1 MRYIRYLVRGGE
13 GGIRTHGTVARTPHF
28 ECGTIDHSA
37 TSPEFQATR
46 RRTARSSYRKVR
58 VQTRAWPPRCVLL
71 RSHHPGLLYDVAR
84 AGDFGHDKAAKL
96 VGRRRLHRQETEPG
110 EFRPHL

>member
-1 MRYIRYLVRGGE
+1 MPVVIAARGAAENSILGGCGGE

-46 RRTARSSYRKVR
+46 RRTARSIYRKDR
-58 VQTRAWPPRCVLL
+58 VQTRAWMPAL
-71 RSHHPGLLYDVAR
+71 RYCDPVIPADFTMSPQR
-84 AGDFGHDKAAKL
+84 AISA
-96 VGRRRLHRQETEPG
+96 TI
-110 EFRPHL
+110 